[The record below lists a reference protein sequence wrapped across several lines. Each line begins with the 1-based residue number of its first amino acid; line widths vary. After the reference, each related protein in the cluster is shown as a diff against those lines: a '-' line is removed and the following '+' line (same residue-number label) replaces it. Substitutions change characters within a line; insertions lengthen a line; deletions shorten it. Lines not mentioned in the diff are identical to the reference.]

1 MRRLARR
8 LNGLRENI
16 ETVGDACRP
25 DPSGF
30 CGASALRL
38 QRRSGDQSLRT
49 GGPLRERSQ
58 LQSLQSLQLRAEQRR
73 DRPLRAGNATAGRC
87 GEAFVRRHRSV
98 WVFLSW
104 REKPDRA
111 LVVEAIRKGGIV
123 HGASLVRFLIVSNQL
138 SPDPSSTPSPLLIL
152 TLRSASSPFTGDR
165 TNRLRGAVHLLLSR
179 RMYWRHSHT
188 VCDRPCR
195 GASYSNSK
203 IYGLASL
210 HLGRKKEPFAALDQ

>member
-1 MRRLARR
+1 MRRLTWR

-16 ETVGDACRP
+16 ETVGESCRP

-73 DRPLRAGNATAGRC
+73 DRPLRAGRRDCRT
-87 GEAFVRRHRSV
+87 VRRSLCPKASISLG
-98 WVFLSW
+98 FLVLA
-104 REKPDRA
+104 REPDRA

-123 HGASLVRFLIVSNQL
+123 HGASLVKFLIVSNQL
-138 SPDPSSTPSPLLIL
+138 LPDPSSTPSPLLIL

-203 IYGLASL
+203 VYGLASL